1 MFNFKKIGGQILV
14 LLMTLLCA
22 LDVNEAVAQEMC
34 GDIRCGPGQFCQNGS
49 CVSNSLRN
57 ASFVADGMAG
67 KKDCDE
73 GYQKV
78 NGKCEKIGTG
88 ANQKQSASAVSGCS
102 SNQGIFSGLIETGS
116 KVFNGLRD
124 LIYVVAGFGIIG
136 VAVGGFFG
144 NLNWKWLGAIV
155 ISLVVI
161 ATTGELISAITG
173 CENFT
178 NAMIADTLK

>member
-1 MFNFKKIGGQILV
+1 MFNFKKIGGQMLV

-22 LDVNEAVAQEMC
+22 LDVVEAKHTDMAAGAAAGVVA
-34 GDIRCGPGQFCQNGS
+34 GVAGGVAGPLQAAA
-49 CVSNSLRN
+49 
-57 ASFVADGMAG
+57 ASV
-67 KKDCDE
+67 
-73 GYQKV
+73 V
-78 NGKCEKIGTG
+78 

-102 SNQGIFSGLIETGS
+102 SNQGIFSGLIQTGS

-178 NAMIADTLK
+178 NAMISDTLK

>member
-1 MFNFKKIGGQILV
+1 MFNFKKIGGQMLV

-22 LDVNEAVAQEMC
+22 LDVVEAKRTDMAPDGTRNPHEEVAATASAVDRNTC
-34 GDIRCGPGQFCQNGS
+34 G
-49 CVSNSLRN
+49 
-57 ASFVADGMAG
+57 
-67 KKDCDE
+67 
-73 GYQKV
+73 
-78 NGKCEKIGTG
+78 GKCDANTQKCVDGKCVARQG

-178 NAMIADTLK
+178 NAMITDTLK

>member
-1 MFNFKKIGGQILV
+1 MFNFKKIGGQMLV

-22 LDVNEAVAQEMC
+22 LDVVEAKHTDMAAGVAVGVAAGVAAVNKKTCDGKCDANTQKC
-34 GDIRCGPGQFCQNGS
+34 VDGS
-49 CVSNSLRN
+49 CV
-57 ASFVADGMAG
+57 A
-67 KKDCDE
+67 K
-73 GYQKV
+73 Q
-78 NGKCEKIGTG
+78 G